1 MSSDREVLERILG
14 GEIEQR
20 GARSI
25 PGVNPVEG
33 VEFVYYQDDNKLK
46 PKKLFKSLLDG
57 VNPRCAKKGGR
68 VSNSCNIVFPDGSL
82 FHAMSYH
89 GDLEGWRKDIEVG
102 AKSLGLLLARIEGD
116 QFIISDGRSIPL
128 SDCKIEFS

>member
-1 MSSDREVLERILG
+1 MSSDREVLVRILG

-20 GARSI
+20 GARTV
-25 PGVNPVEG
+25 PGLNPVEG
-33 VEFVYYQDDNKLK
+33 VEFVYYQDDKKVK

-57 VNPRCAKKGGR
+57 VNPRSAKKGGR
-68 VSNSCNIVFPDGSL
+68 VSDSCNVVFPDGSL
-82 FHAMSYH
+82 FRAMSYH
-89 GDLEGWRKDIEVG
+89 GDLEGWRRDIEVG
-102 AKSLGLLLARIEGD
+102 AKILGLLLARIESD

>member
-20 GARSI
+20 GARTV
-25 PGVNPVEG
+25 PGLNPVEG
-33 VEFVYYQDDNKLK
+33 VEFVYYQDDKKLK

-57 VNPRCAKKGGR
+57 VNPRSAKKGGR
-68 VSNSCNIVFPDGSL
+68 VSDSCNVVFPDGSL